1 MKRYILNLKHKQ
13 LRPEV
18 LACAVLV
25 MLLGFMIMPASA
37 QVGGQQKYIYLSG
50 QLTSTNSGAPIAD
63 HQIYI
68 SSDPLV
74 NSGFGYYATAMT
86 DANGFYWDTLS
97 TTTGDGVINIY
108 LFDFDNNKIQL
119 DRYYRFVWE
128 SEFLMFADFSI
139 FDPDANMELQANFMP
154 TGDPEGNTQ
163 KIVFKDKSLGASIKS
178 WSWDFGDGG
187 TSTVQDPEHV
197 FDKPGVYMVSLT
209 INALPPEFEGYYTST
224 ITKQVQVGL
233 ERYIS
238 MGGHVF
244 AQYFPIDH
252 GMAYLYIYDQDNNLS
267 LLDTTQVDTTYG
279 YYCFQTVPVGKY
291 LVKARLLPTAALYG
305 QFMPTYFRNAY
316 DWNDAEQIIISDTS
330 NFECDIWLRPSSG
343 LTTGVGL
350 ITGQISYDTSLTI
363 RTPVPAR
370 NIEIVLLSAQ
380 GNFLTCG
387 LSDGDGNFDFGN
399 MPYGTYQLF
408 PDVAGISTTPMYVT
422 LTEDDPLADQVN
434 MVIYPGEITFS
445 VPENS
450 SDFVENALLLY
461 PNPVKDQAR
470 ISIQAKKT
478 SDLTIMITDL
488 SGRTVYSQES
498 RIYQGSQEIVLPV
511 RELPAGM
518 YQVLLIP
525 EDKVMI
531 SGKFLKSN

>member
-1 MKRYILNLKHKQ
+1 MKKYILNLKHKQ
-13 LRPEV
+13 LHPGV
-18 LACAVLV
+18 MACAI
-25 MLLGFMIMPASA
+25 LLTLFSFMIMTVSA
-37 QVGGQQKYIYLSG
+37 QVGSEQKYIYLSG
-50 QLTSTNSGAPIAD
+50 QLTSTNTGAPIGD

-68 SSDPLV
+68 SSDSLI
-74 NSGFGYYATAMT
+74 NNGFGYYATAKT
-86 DANGFYWDTLS
+86 DVNGFYWDTLS

-108 LFDFDNNKIQL
+108 LFDFDENQIQL
-119 DRYYRFVWE
+119 DRYYRFVWDT
-128 SEFLMFADFSI
+128 EFLMFADFSI

-154 TGDPEGNTQ
+154 TGDPEGNPQ
-163 KIVFKDKSLGASIKS
+163 KVVFKDKSLGASIKS
-178 WSWDFGDGG
+178 WSWEFGDGS

-197 FDKPGVYMVSLT
+197 YDKPGVYMVTLT
-209 INALPPEFEGYYTST
+209 INALPPEFEGYQRST

-244 AQYFPIDH
+244 AQYFPIDY
-252 GMAYLYIYDQDNNLS
+252 GMVYLYIFDADNNLR
-267 LLDTTQVDTTYG
+267 LLDTTQVNPALG

-291 LVKARLLPTAALYG
+291 LTKARLIPSAALYG

-343 LTTGVGL
+343 MAAGEGL
-350 ITGQISYDTSLTI
+350 ITGQISYDTSLII
-363 RTPVPAR
+363 RTPVPAG

-387 LSDGDGNFDFGN
+387 LSDNEGTFNFGN
-399 MPYGTYQLF
+399 IPYGTYQLF
-408 PDVAGISTTPMYVT
+408 PDVAGISTTPMFVT
-422 LTEDDPLADQVN
+422 LSAENPLADEVN

-445 VPENS
+445 IPENS
-450 SDFVENALLLY
+450 SAFVENAMLLY

-478 SDLTIMITDL
+478 SDLTVMITDL

-498 RIYQGSQEIVLPV
+498 RICQGSQEIILPV
-511 RELPAGM
+511 RDLPAGM

-525 EDKVMI
+525 EDKVLI